1 MAVVAA
7 GSGVKEAA
15 GATVDT
21 GRTRAGVE
29 SRASAAGACEE
40 VVGDEVPWLFAAAF
54 RSARTTAS
62 ASSNKASNLAAHLSF
77 GDSAC
82 GAVVK
87 GVAVAARP
95 VAGMDETDADV
106 ATGRA
111 RERGGEVAL
120 VGEASAAV
128 SFAFTS
134 AMYAVHSLWQL
145 LGSAMVNSR
154 IVFISGVSCSMKEEV
169 SGGNLWIFGGNFG
182 RVVYGS
188 DTRCEDPSS
197 STQGFA
203 GITVEL
209 EEKLKKRWGL
219 EEEDEQ

>member
-54 RSARTTAS
+54 HSARIATS
-62 ASSNKASNLAAHLSF
+62 ASSIKASNLAAHLSF
-77 GDSAC
+77 GDSVC

-95 VAGMDETDADV
+95 VAGTLVDETDADV
-106 ATGRA
+106 ATGHA
-111 RERGGEVAL
+111 RECGGEVAL

-134 AMYAVHSLWQL
+134 AMYAVHSLWQF
-145 LGSAMVNSR
+145 LGSAMANSR
-154 IVFISGVSCSMKEEV
+154 IAFISESRAPLRKRCLVVICGFLGEILKGGVW
-169 SGGNLWIFGGNFG
+169 L
-182 RVVYGS
+182 
-188 DTRCEDPSS
+188 
-197 STQGFA
+197 
-203 GITVEL
+203 
-209 EEKLKKRWGL
+209 
-219 EEEDEQ
+219 